1 MPPCA
6 AFLYVN
12 DTCASPSFSLQRQ
25 QSGKIN
31 EKPGPCSSI
40 APVQDS
46 KLGGALSV
54 QTDENIV
61 GSAHLIDILAP
72 FKGYCGIPETDPA
85 AVIACGHPE
94 SHCDALCQEDEIG
107 DRAASGLPSTAPPR
121 TRTRASS
128 GLRGFFNFLISPISF
143 YDLNAKIEL
152 KKLYN
157 GKKSL
162 STAMKRI

>member
-1 MPPCA
+1 MAPK
-6 AFLYVN
+6 LY
-12 DTCASPSFSLQRQ
+12 PK
-25 QSGKIN
+25 SG
-31 EKPGPCSSI
+31 EG
-40 APVQDS
+40 
-46 KLGGALSV
+46 LSV

-72 FKGYCGIPETDPA
+72 FKGYCGIPEADHA

-121 TRTRASS
+121 TRTGASS
-128 GLRGFFNFLISPISF
+128 RLRGFFHFLISPISF